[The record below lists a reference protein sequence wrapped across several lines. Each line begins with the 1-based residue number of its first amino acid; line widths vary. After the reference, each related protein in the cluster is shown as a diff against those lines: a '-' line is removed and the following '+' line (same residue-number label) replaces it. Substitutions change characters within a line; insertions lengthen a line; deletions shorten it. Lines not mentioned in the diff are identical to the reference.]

1 MQIDTAGT
9 YLLKYT
15 AEDECGNVTEV
26 TREVVAEVP
35 PVYGVLWDGSESPV
49 WTRTDK
55 AVDFANPQPAVANG
69 AGSSPFDNIMPWS
82 GMQIVE
88 DAEAGTLVSI
98 PKFWFKWTLS
108 ENNSVQTVKL
118 QIANGPVDGFLVS
131 PAHADRGDGNGE
143 RDVVYVGRYHCS
155 DVDYKSTSGVLP
167 KGQVTR
173 ADFRT
178 NIHALGN
185 AVWQYDYAMFWT
197 IRMLYL
203 VEFANWNSQV
213 VIGYGCSADRTRFNM
228 GATDAMQYHT
238 GTDAAS
244 RDTYGS
250 VQYRHI
256 EGLWDNVYDWV
267 DGINS
272 LWSNDDVLRWSI
284 CNDPNYF
291 TDTITGD
298 YIMVGSTASNSLAR
312 GNAIPKKFNTEHLH
326 DWMTFALVPIEL
338 EADSS
343 YSKWV
348 CDSNNTKPTTRQ
360 SNGVVF
366 SGGAYYNQQYQGI
379 FHINASY
386 LYNSTL
392 SLAHGGRLMKL
403 PSA

>member
-1 MQIDTAGT
+1 MHFDTEGIYT
-9 YLLKYT
+9 LKYT
-15 AEDECGNVTEV
+15 AEDDCGNVTEV
-26 TREVVAEVP
+26 TREVVAEAP
-35 PVYGVLWDGSESPV
+35 PIYGVLWDGSESPV

-55 AVDFANPQPAVANG
+55 AVDFTNPQPAVANG
-69 AGSSPFDNIMPWS
+69 TGSSPFDNIMPWS

-88 DAEAGTLVSI
+88 DAEAGALVSI

-118 QIANGPVDGFLVS
+118 QIANKPIDGFRVS

-203 VEFANWNSQV
+203 VEYANWNSQA
-213 VIGYGCSADRTRFNM
+213 VIGYGCSAGATRFNM

-267 DGINS
+267 DGINAFAS
-272 LWSNDDVLRWSI
+272 AARTDWSA
-284 CNDPNYF
+284 CNDPNKY
-291 TDTITGD
+291 TDIQGSD
-298 YIMVGSTASNSLAR
+298 YPALASSASSNLAVGN
-312 GNAIPKKFNTEHLH
+312 GIPKKFYITDSH
-326 DWMTFALVPIEL
+326 DWMAFALVPKEL
-338 EADSS
+338 ETDSS

-348 CDSNNTKPTTRQ
+348 CDTNNTQQ
-360 SNGVVF
+360 SRSQENGVVF

-386 LYNSTL
+386 NARSVIGLVQ
-392 SLAHGGRLMKL
+392 GGRLMKL